1 MWKFQVETK
10 WDGKPAFEARAGK
23 HTFYID
29 EPEAAGGTDL
39 GPNQIQY
46 MLASLG
52 GCFMGAGRLIAKQMG
67 LAIRGID
74 CRMSGEIDE
83 RAVMGQST
91 EVRPGFPKIVM
102 HVKVDSDEPKAKL
115 DEWLKQVEKRCPVND
130 VIVNPTPVEIDMTI
144 GK

>member
-23 HTFYID
+23 HKFYID

-46 MLASLG
+46 LLASLG
-52 GCFMGAGRLIAKQMG
+52 GCFMGAGRLIAQQMG
-67 LAIRGID
+67 LTIRGID

-83 RAVMGQST
+83 RNVMGQT
-91 EVRPGFPKIVM
+91 TGGRPGFEKIM
-102 HVKVDSDEPKAKL
+102 MSVKVDSDEPKEKL
-115 DEWLKQVEKRCPVND
+115 DKWLEQVEKRCPVND
-130 VIVNPTPVEIDMTI
+130 IIQHPTPVKVDMTV